1 MLITH
6 SPQESIS
13 TPTPSD
19 QAPWQVLLARDSF
32 VELDGRGRALAL
44 LDAGTDRELC
54 GPFDGIE
61 SPWLESQGIVP
72 QSDDG
77 LIVIKGKVS
86 GLPAVVISI
95 EQAFAGGAIGEVSG
109 AKMTTALTMA
119 TARERGG
126 PLPAILLLETG
137 GVRLQEANLG
147 LAAIA
152 EICAGILELRRLK
165 PVVGVIAGPLG
176 CFGGMGIVAGLCT
189 HLIMTTGARLSLN
202 GPEVIESEAGIYE
215 IDSTNRSAIWA
226 ATGGKARVAA
236 GLADQLVLDDVE
248 TMRVA
253 VTEALKLNPT
263 NSHRSQHLATTRQWI
278 ETTTPMPKA
287 VESARETP
295 TSTSERGKTW
305 TEALTEI
312 DLLGP
317 CPSVL
322 RGELRLDGCE
332 SVILS
337 VVADPESH
345 YHRAA
350 HGELGLREGL
360 VLAEQII
367 QVVKTDQKL
376 RRAEKRPLI
385 AIVDVPSQAYGWIEE
400 TIGLHHVLACAVD
413 AYATARMAGHPI
425 IALVVGQAISGGF
438 LAHGFQANQ
447 ILALDDPGVQIHAMH
462 QAAAARIT
470 RRSLEALDTLEQTVL
485 PMSRRVSDW
494 AKLGYCDQLIS
505 VNDPDAPSASDLASV
520 RSALTLAVH
529 RARIEPL
536 DLSNRRVFTGN
547 SATRRATQE
556 VMARMAAQ
564 W

>member
-1 MLITH
+1 MTSSLHGST
-6 SPQESIS
+6 S
-13 TPTPSD
+13 TPAQGN
-19 QAPWQVLLARDSF
+19 QAPWQALLARDSF
-32 VELDGRGRALAL
+32 IELDGRGRALAL
-44 LDAGTDRELC
+44 LDAGTHRELC
-54 GPFDGIE
+54 GPFDGVE

-77 LIVIKGKVS
+77 LIVVKGKIF
-86 GLPAVVISI
+86 GLPSVVISI

-109 AKMTTALTMA
+109 AKMTTALAMA
-119 TARERGG
+119 AAQERGG
-126 PLPAILLLETG
+126 PLPAVLLLESG

-152 EICAGILELRRLK
+152 EICAALLELRRLK

-189 HLIMTTGARLSLN
+189 HLIMTAEARLSLN

-215 IDSTNRSAIWA
+215 IDSTDRSAIWA
-226 ATGGKARVAA
+226 ATGGRARVAA
-236 GLADQLVLDDVE
+236 GLADRLVLDDVGA
-248 TMRVA
+248 MRAAVA
-253 VTEALKLNPT
+253 EALKVHPT
-263 NSHRSQHLATTRQWI
+263 NSHRSQRLTTTRQWI
-278 ETTTPMPKA
+278 ETNTPTHQALKTDRK
-287 VESARETP
+287 VP
-295 TSTSERGKTW
+295 TSTPERGTIW
-305 TEALTEI
+305 TEALTEV
-312 DLLGP
+312 DLMRP

-322 RGELRLDGCE
+322 RGELRLDVRE
-332 SVILS
+332 AVILS
-337 VVADPESH
+337 IAVDPESR

-367 QVVKTDQKL
+367 QVVKTDQSL
-376 RRAEKRPLI
+376 RPTEKRPII

-400 TIGLHHVLACAVD
+400 TTGLHHVLACAVD

-470 RRSLEALDTLEQTVL
+470 RRSLESLEILERTVL

-494 AKLGYCDQLIS
+494 AKLGLCDQLIS
-505 VNDPDAPSASDLASV
+505 INDPDAPTASDLTMV
-520 RSALTLAVH
+520 RSALTLAVD
-529 RARIEPL
+529 RARMEPL
-536 DLSNRRVFTGN
+536 DLSNRRIFTGN
-547 SATRRATQE
+547 STTRRATQE